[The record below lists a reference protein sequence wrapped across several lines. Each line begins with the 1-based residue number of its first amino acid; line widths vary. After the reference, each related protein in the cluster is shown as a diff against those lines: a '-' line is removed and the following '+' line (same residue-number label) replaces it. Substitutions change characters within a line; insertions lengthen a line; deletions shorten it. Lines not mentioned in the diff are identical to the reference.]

1 MRKIRIFLVLDF
13 VYCYYI
19 QSYNF
24 KIMVNFTLI
33 LDCQIYNYTV
43 DSHDVDGL
51 YSFIW
56 KYKIYIIIVFIVMV
70 MNVINF
76 ISIMLS

>member
-1 MRKIRIFLVLDF
+1 
-13 VYCYYI
+13 
-19 QSYNF
+19 
-24 KIMVNFTLI
+24 MVNFTLI